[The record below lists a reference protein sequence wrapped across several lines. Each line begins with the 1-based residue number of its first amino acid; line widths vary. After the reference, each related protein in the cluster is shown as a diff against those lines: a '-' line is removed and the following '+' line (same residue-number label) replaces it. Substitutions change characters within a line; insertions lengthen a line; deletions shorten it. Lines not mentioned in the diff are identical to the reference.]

1 MTNFEKIV
9 KDGDV
14 DYILEIDGLGCALY
28 EKREGGK
35 NCYGDCGDCEQE
47 SWEWLQQEYE
57 PPLLENGDG
66 LKTGDWIMVKNDGLE
81 WRKLQFLF
89 FWDGYFLT
97 TDGVSTPDT
106 SCVIR
111 WDYARLPDEGE

>member
-66 LKTGDWIMVKNDGLE
+66 LKTGDWIMVGHAENDCWCKRQFLYYYDGLFYCC
-81 WRKLQFLF
+81 RSFH
-89 FWDGYFLT
+89 
-97 TDGVSTPDT
+97 TPEEKEIFGW
-106 SCVIR
+106 S
-111 WDYARLPDEGE
+111 YARLP

>member
-66 LKTGDWIMVKNDGLE
+66 LKAGEIIEVFSGDGWSLRE
-81 WRKLQFLF
+81 
-89 FWDGYFLT
+89 FLT
-97 TDGVSTPDT
+97 YYNGLFWCISRSST
-106 SCVIR
+106 CGAVGWER
-111 WDYARLPDEGE
+111 ARLPEEGE